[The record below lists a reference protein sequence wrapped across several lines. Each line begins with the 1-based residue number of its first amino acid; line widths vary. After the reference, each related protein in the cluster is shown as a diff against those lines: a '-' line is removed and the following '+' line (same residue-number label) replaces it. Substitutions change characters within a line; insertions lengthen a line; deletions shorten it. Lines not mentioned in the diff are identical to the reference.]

1 LLCRIGHIGSVPSPK
16 LFATPFQ
23 PDGKA
28 TVTLR
33 LSKESHQRVMMA
45 AAANRQTPAEW
56 IEELCERETL
66 DWARPGRLAWL
77 EAVEHEEG
85 SGDEAGEGG
94 KVVPVQAAAE
104 VEDAKDAEDG
114 EGDHFLH
121 DFELVRGEGADAD
134 AVGRHL
140 EAVFKEGDAPAD
152 EDDLPEGDLAELQ
165 VTVPGEG
172 HEDVGADEQEHGS
185 HGGLDA
191 ADKGREINRNEGEGG
206 FKSGSKLLI
215 FRENLCKLRD
225 WAGRPGSRQKTH
237 LIHTEETPIHG
248 KASRESKLG

>member
-1 LLCRIGHIGSVPSPK
+1 VPSPK

-33 LSKESHQRVMMA
+33 LSKESHQRVMLA

-94 KVVPVQAAAE
+94 KVVPV
-104 VEDAKDAEDG
+104 
-114 EGDHFLH
+114 
-121 DFELVRGEGADAD
+121 
-134 AVGRHL
+134 
-140 EAVFKEGDAPAD
+140 
-152 EDDLPEGDLAELQ
+152 
-165 VTVPGEG
+165 
-172 HEDVGADEQEHGS
+172 
-185 HGGLDA
+185 
-191 ADKGREINRNEGEGG
+191 
-206 FKSGSKLLI
+206 
-215 FRENLCKLRD
+215 
-225 WAGRPGSRQKTH
+225 
-237 LIHTEETPIHG
+237 
-248 KASRESKLG
+248 